1 MKCPALKEEK
11 QKSDDVY
18 SVKDNILKLAV
29 VVKPQAKRNAVLGII
44 NGRLKIAIAATP
56 VDGKANKELI
66 SFLAKT
72 LEIRKQDVEIINGSN
87 NSIKLLH
94 IPADIQSKLDK
105 ILL

>member
-1 MKCPALKEEK
+1 MKEEK
-11 QKSDDVY
+11 QESAIY
-18 SVKDNILKLAV
+18 SVKDILKLAV
-29 VVKPQAKRNAVLGII
+29 VIKPQAKRNEIIGII
-44 NGRLKIAIAATP
+44 NGRLKIAISATP

-94 IPADIQSKLDK
+94 LPASIQSKLDK

>member
-11 QKSDDVY
+11 QKPDVY
-18 SVKDNILKLAV
+18 SVKDNILKLAA
-29 VVKPQAKRNAVLGII
+29 VVKPQAKRNEILGVI

-72 LEIRKQDVEIINGSN
+72 LSIRKQDIEIINGSN

-94 IPADIQSKLDK
+94 LPADIQSKLDK
-105 ILL
+105 ILF